1 MNARQLPPHSV
12 YKLYKYKIIPTNGEK
27 GIKWLNRAQRK
38 TASNQSFL
46 SLMPLLILNIT
57 ISFPHICSTSSVPF
71 WLEVSCQTREQLHSW
86 SCISGTCLSRTAAF
100 DFECSLFA
108 FFPKFAIRNTLMSET
123 SIVWFFIAI
132 SFVWI
137 HFESQQSAIT
147 HFLFNCFM
155 LCYFLFVR
163 NAVIC
168 YFWCISCSFCY
179 VDASNGFNYN
189 AISSSN
195 HWESSLVCLRNEA
208 FNKSLVLATY
218 IRAHCVFNV
227 IRPSLFY

>member
-1 MNARQLPPHSV
+1 M
-12 YKLYKYKIIPTNGEK
+12 IPTNGEK

-46 SLMPLLILNIT
+46 PLMTLLILNTT
-57 ISFPHICSTSSVPF
+57 ISFHRGCSGCSVSL

-100 DFECSLFA
+100 DSECSLFA

-123 SIVWFFIAI
+123 SVVWFFIAI

-137 HFESQQSAIT
+137 HSESQQSAIT
-147 HFLFNCFM
+147 HFLFSCFM
-155 LCYFLFVR
+155 LCYFLSVR

-168 YFWCISCSFCY
+168 YFWCISCGFCY
-179 VDASNGFNYN
+179 VDANNGFNYN

-195 HWESSLVCLRNEA
+195 HWESRLVCLRLGA
-208 FNKSLVLATY
+208 FNKSLVLAT
-218 IRAHCVFNV
+218 HCVFNV
-227 IRPSLFY
+227 IRPHLYFIKIEND